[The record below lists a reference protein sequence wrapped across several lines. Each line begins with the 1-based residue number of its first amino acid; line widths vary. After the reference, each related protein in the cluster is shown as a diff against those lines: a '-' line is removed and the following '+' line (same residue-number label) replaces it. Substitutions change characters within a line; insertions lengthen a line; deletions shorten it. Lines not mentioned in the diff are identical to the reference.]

1 MGRQIISLPKAQ
13 VITLYGTP
21 KFWAA
26 LFPEE
31 YFIGKYDV
39 EVSKMN

>member
-13 VITLYGTP
+13 VINMYRTP
-21 KFWAA
+21 KFWPA

-31 YFIGKYDV
+31 YFIGQNDV

>member
-1 MGRQIISLPKAQ
+1 MGHQIISLPKAQ
-13 VITLYGTP
+13 VINMYRTP
-21 KFWAA
+21 KFWPA

-31 YFIGKYDV
+31 YFIGQNDV